1 MIIKWFRLIN
11 FLLVNPLDRFPTIDL
26 LVVLNCEQS
35 LTIFMNS
42 LALSVL
48 GIDGFTFAAIVILI
62 KFNVN
67 LLDCSQASWRDLS
80 ASILVFVMT
89 GQVHYTQLK
98 LDHFRL
104 IIII

>member
-1 MIIKWFRLIN
+1 
-11 FLLVNPLDRFPTIDL
+11 
-26 LVVLNCEQS
+26 
-35 LTIFMNS
+35 MNS

-80 ASILVFVMT
+80 ASILVFVMIGGLSSFINVRSSPLHPVET
-89 GQVHYTQLK
+89 RS
-98 LDHFRL
+98 F
-104 IIII
+104 